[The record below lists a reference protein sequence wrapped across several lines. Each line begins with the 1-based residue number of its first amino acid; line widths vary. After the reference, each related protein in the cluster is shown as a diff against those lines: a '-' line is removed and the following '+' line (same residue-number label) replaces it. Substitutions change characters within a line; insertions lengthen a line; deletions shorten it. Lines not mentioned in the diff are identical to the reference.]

1 MTEIMHGQRYAPKKT
16 SKLAR
21 ANSAGGQF
29 LFLFFHL
36 QFLKIYAY
44 MHLFCFMVA
53 VYFLYY
59 VPFTGSTNLLLQLAR
74 YNLLLYVH
82 HPLWSSSLS
91 QSLTRIHFFL
101 LIVFSNN
108 AIKLYFS
115 MAMPMVF
122 QLLTCFLDRTL
133 TIYLVGPHL
142 LLKLLQFDIN
152 GETIF
157 FSWWP
162 MLIARV
168 ASFLFIFLNF
178 LS

>member
-1 MTEIMHGQRYAPKKT
+1 MAVVGNFYFSIFLRLMREFLGLESERGGSVCQPNNKIT
-16 SKLAR
+16 SKVAR
-21 ANSAGGQF
+21 ANSVGGQF

-36 QFLKIYAY
+36 QFPKIYAY
-44 MHLFCFMVA
+44 MHLFYFIVT

-59 VPFTGSTNLLLQLAR
+59 VLFTGSTNLLLQPTR

-101 LIVFSNN
+101 LIVFLNN

-122 QLLTCFLDRTL
+122 QLLTFFLDRTL

-142 LLKLLQFDIN
+142 LLKLLQF
-152 GETIF
+152 
-157 FSWWP
+157 
-162 MLIARV
+162 
-168 ASFLFIFLNF
+168 
-178 LS
+178 